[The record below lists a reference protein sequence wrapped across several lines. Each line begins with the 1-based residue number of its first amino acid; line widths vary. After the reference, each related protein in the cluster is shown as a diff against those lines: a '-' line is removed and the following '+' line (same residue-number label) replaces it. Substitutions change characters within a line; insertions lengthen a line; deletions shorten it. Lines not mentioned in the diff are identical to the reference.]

1 MRGAGRGELEK
12 VGWMREHLLKSK
24 GEGRWGEKLLEREPG
39 RGGNDWTVTNKSKLK
54 RKDR

>member
-39 RGGNDWTVTNKSKLK
+39 RGATFG
-54 RKDR
+54 R